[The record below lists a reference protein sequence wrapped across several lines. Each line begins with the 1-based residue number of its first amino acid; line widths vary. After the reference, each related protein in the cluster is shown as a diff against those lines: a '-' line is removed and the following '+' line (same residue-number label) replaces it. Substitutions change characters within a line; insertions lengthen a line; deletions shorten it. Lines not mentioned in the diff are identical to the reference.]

1 MSETHSKRNRAAT
14 IILAVVVLLPFFL
27 LLGRE
32 IVWGQTI
39 GYFRVVDL
47 ADLFILA
54 PIYLFILL
62 FLWFRMQSYNAPRW
76 LLILFIIFIVIFMY
90 GHAVHFTGNS
100 LHTYITEVND
110 LEHQMPADVFDMIFF
125 LDEEFSHWILFIGS
139 TGLLACW
146 LLFDQLGD
154 APPILPRNRIFIAL
168 LAVLYGIVQA
178 YALIEARTLY
188 LGIPIVLTL
197 GIIWGWLWRR
207 SGMGFMVFFRSR
219 PFTMLIAIMLVAF
232 VGSILLWGLIFN
244 GFPQPSEMGL

>member
-1 MSETHSKRNRAAT
+1 MTEDHSKRNRGAR
-14 IILAVVVLLPFFL
+14 ILLALVVILPFFL

-62 FLWFRMQSYNAPRW
+62 YLWFRMQSYNAPKW
-76 LLILFIIFIVIFMY
+76 LLVMFIIFIVIFMY

-139 TGLLACW
+139 TGLLASW
-146 LLFDQLGD
+146 LLFDQLTD
-154 APPILPRNRIFIAL
+154 APPILPKNWIFITL

-178 YALIEARTLY
+178 YALIEARTLF
-188 LGIPIVLTL
+188 LAIPITLTL
-197 GIIWGWLWRR
+197 AIIWGWLWRR
-207 SGMGFMVFFRSR
+207 SGKGFAAFFRSR
-219 PFTMLIAIMLVAF
+219 PFTMLILIMLVAF
-232 VGSILLWGLIFN
+232 VGAIIIWGLVFN
-244 GFPQPSEMGL
+244 GFPQPSEVGL